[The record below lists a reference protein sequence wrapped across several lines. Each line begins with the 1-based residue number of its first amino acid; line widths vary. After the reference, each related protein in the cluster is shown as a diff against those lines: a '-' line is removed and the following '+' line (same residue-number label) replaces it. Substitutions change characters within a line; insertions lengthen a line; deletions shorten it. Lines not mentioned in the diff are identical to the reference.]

1 MTGIKEIRDHI
12 RSVEQTLKITSAMY
26 LISSANLRKAKSQLE
41 EVLPYFH
48 KIYETIADIL
58 RRTPELNHPYFD
70 RRSQIPPEERKIGYL
85 AITGDKG
92 LAGAY
97 NHNVLQVVE
106 EKLGLTGKPKL
117 FVLGHMGQVYFAERG
132 ISEAHTFAFSAQN
145 PTIANARTISE
156 YLVDQF
162 RKGELDEVHLVYT
175 ELMNPLEMEVREI
188 CLLPLVRQDFPWQ
201 KRPEDGGYRR
211 QVTYEP
217 SEDAV
222 LNNIIPGYVKGM
234 IFGGMVESFCCEQ
247 NARMTAMQT
256 ANDNAKGMLNK
267 LNLSYNQAR
276 QGAITQEIT
285 EIVGGSG
292 LFHPTPGKVG
302 TT

>member
-48 KIYETIADIL
+48 KIYDTIADIL
-58 RRTPELNHPYFD
+58 YRTPELDHPYFD
-70 RRSQIPPEERKIGYL
+70 RRPQIPAQARKIGYL

-106 EKLGLTGKPKL
+106 EKMNQPGEPQL
-117 FVLGHMGQVYFAERG
+117 FVLGHMGRAYFAERG
-132 ISEAHTFAFSAQN
+132 ISEAHRFDFSAQD
-145 PTIANARTISE
+145 PAIANARTISE
-156 YLVDQF
+156 YMVDQF
-162 RKGELDEVHLVYT
+162 CKGELDEVHLIYT
-175 ELMNPLEMEVREI
+175 ELINPLEMQVKEL
-188 CLLPLVRQDFPWQ
+188 CLLPLVRQDFPRQ
-201 KRPEDGGYRR
+201 QRQESGYRR
-211 QVTYEP
+211 LVTYTP

-256 ANDNAKGMLNK
+256 ANDNAKGMLKK

-292 LFHPTPGKVG
+292 LFHPTPGKAG
-302 TT
+302 TI

>member
-1 MTGIKEIRDHI
+1 M
-12 RSVEQTLKITSAMY
+12 
-26 LISSANLRKAKSQLE
+26 
-41 EVLPYFH
+41 LPYFH
-48 KIYETIADIL
+48 KIYETISDIL
-58 RRTPELNHPYFD
+58 YRSPELEHPYFD
-70 RRSQIPPEERKIGYL
+70 RRPQIPPEERKVGYL

-106 EKLGLTGKPKL
+106 EKLRLGGKPQL
-117 FVLGHMGQVYFAERG
+117 FVLGRMGQVYFAERG
-132 ISEAHTFAFSAQN
+132 ILEAHTFDFSAQN

-156 YLVDQF
+156 YLVEQF
-162 RKGELDEVHLVYT
+162 HKGELDEVRLVYT
-175 ELMNPLEMEVREI
+175 ELMNPLEMEVQEI
-188 CLLPLVRQDFPWQ
+188 CLLPLVRQDFPWEP
-201 KRPEDGGYRR
+201 RAEDQGYRR
-211 QVTYEP
+211 QVTYAP

-256 ANDNAKGMLNK
+256 ANDNAKGMLKK

-285 EIVGGSG
+285 EIVGASG

>member
-26 LISSANLRKAKSQLE
+26 LISSANLRKARGQLE
-41 EVLPYFH
+41 EVLPYFR
-48 KIYETIADIL
+48 KIYDTIADIL
-58 RRTPELNHPYFD
+58 YCTPDLEHIYFD
-70 RRSQIPPEERKIGYL
+70 RRPNIPEAERKVGYL

-97 NHNVLQVVE
+97 NHNVLRMVE
-106 EKLGLTGKPKL
+106 EHISRAGQPRL
-117 FVLGHMGQVYFAERG
+117 FVLGHMGRVYFAERG
-132 ISEAHTFAFSAQN
+132 IPEAHSFGFSAQN
-145 PTIANARTISE
+145 PTMANARTISE

-162 RKGELDEVHLVYT
+162 QKGELDEIHLVYT
-175 ELMNPLEMEVREI
+175 DLVNPLEMQVRELR
-188 CLLPLVRQDFPWQ
+188 LLPLVRQDFPR
-201 KRPEDGGYRR
+201 KEREEHGYRR
-211 QVTYEP
+211 QVTYVP

-222 LNNIIPGYVKGM
+222 LSNIIPGYVKGM

-256 ANDNAKGMLNK
+256 ANDNGKSMLKK

-276 QGAITQEIT
+276 QSAITQEIT

-292 LFHPTPGKVG
+292 RFHPTPGKVG
-302 TT
+302 SK